1 MFSSTNIDS
10 IEIDTFGT
18 LQAAE
23 MSRLLGPFQRCQV
36 SPDQPGNDPYLS
48 WRIPDVYVLG
58 GSASIAGL
66 VRGNTFFGLRE
77 SAVYGAELQAAKVL
91 QTATRW
97 QVEKEVRGDWF
108 LLSTAWS
115 HGFWHW
121 MMEALPRIEILES
134 LGYGGG
140 YLVPA
145 GPAFIEQSLQLMGI
159 PASRVHKVREDALR
173 IEALW
178 VMSPFYGGSSFEAF
192 PGLML
197 SLRDRLLKA
206 SRQQGTEPQESRLY
220 IARAVTRRIINEP
233 ELQACIAPYGFH
245 ARHLMEHYP
254 LAEQIRRVS
263 GADVVIGPHGAG
275 MALTMFM
282 PPRSTVIELFPPTY
296 VNPCMTATARQ
307 LRQRFHMLVSSIP
320 VPYSPYPHGT
330 DIVANLSEVT
340 QILDSLEP

>member
-1 MFSSTNIDS
+1 MQTSTSAKNLDIQTYGILS
-10 IEIDTFGT
+10 
-18 LQAAE
+18 AAE
-23 MSRLLGPFQRCQV
+23 LSHLLGPYARCQV
-36 SPDQPGNDPYLS
+36 SPGKSSNPHLC
-48 WRIPDVYVLG
+48 WRIPGAHVFG
-58 GSASIAGL
+58 GSVAAAGV
-66 VRGNTFFGLRE
+66 VRDDTFFCIRE
-77 SAVYGAELQAAKVL
+77 SAVYDVELHAARVL

-97 QVEKEVRGDWF
+97 NVDRELHGDWF

-115 HGFWHW
+115 RGFWHW
-121 MMEALPRIEILES
+121 VMEALPRIEILES

-145 GPAFIEQSLQLMGI
+145 GPAFIKESLELMGI
-159 PASRVHKVREDALR
+159 PASRIHTVREEALR

-192 PGLML
+192 PGLMF
-197 SLRDRLLKA
+197 SLRDRLLNA
-206 SRQQGTEPQESRLY
+206 SRQQGSEPQESRLY
-220 IARAVTRRIINEP
+220 IARAVTRRIVNEA
-233 ELQACIAPYGFH
+233 ELQACIEPYGFH
-245 ARHLMEHYP
+245 TRHLMERYP

-263 GADVVIGPHGAG
+263 GAEVVIGPHGAG

-307 LRQRFHMLVSSIP
+307 LRQRFHMLVSSIH
-320 VPYSPYPHGT
+320 VPYSPYPNGT
-330 DIVANLSEVT
+330 DIVANLPAVA